1 MPFQPVHYRP
11 LLRKGPG
18 DAAYLAMTSMVL
30 VPLQLVRRRL
40 DFRVRFTAAVIW
52 TCLATA
58 VVPPALAGG
67 ESASVTGTVAYRERI
82 ALTPEAVVEVQL
94 LDVSLADASAKL
106 IAEQT
111 IKPEH
116 QVPIPFELVY
126 DPATID
132 ERYTYTVRATI
143 RERGRLMFTTDR
155 SYRVLT
161 RGAPNHVDLILV
173 RTSN

>member
-1 MPFQPVHYRP
+1 MGRLSWFV
-11 LLRKGPG
+11 
-18 DAAYLAMTSMVL
+18 LALTIS
-30 VPLQLVRRRL
+30 
-40 DFRVRFTAAVIW
+40 AGSI
-52 TCLATA
+52 
-58 VVPPALAGG
+58 AGG
-67 ESASVTGTVAYRERI
+67 EPASVTGTVGYRERI

-111 IKPEH
+111 IRPQH

-126 DPATID
+126 DPAEID
-132 ERYTYTVRATI
+132 ARFTYAVRATI

-161 RGAPNHVDLILV
+161 RGSPSHVDLVLV
-173 RTSN
+173 RSSN

>member
-1 MPFQPVHYRP
+1 MARFIKLALLLP
-11 LLRKGPG
+11 LI
-18 DAAYLAMTSMVL
+18 AACG
-30 VPLQLVRRRL
+30 
-40 DFRVRFTAAVIW
+40 TAGVG
-52 TCLATA
+52 T
-58 VVPPALAGG
+58 PPD
-67 ESASVTGTVAYRERI
+67 ESATLGKVTGTVTYRERI

-94 LDVSLADASAKL
+94 LDVSIADASAKL

-116 QVPIPFELVY
+116 QVPIPFELTY
-126 DPATID
+126 DPADIH
-132 ERYTYTVRATI
+132 ERFTYAVRATI

-161 RGAPNHVDLILV
+161 RGSPSHVDLVLV